1 MYVNLKY
8 ILTCICVYKV
18 IILSPK
24 CKFSNITYCQFYAVY
39 LLCVLEIE
47 KLCFNIL
54 QETGNRDLS
63 YPIILSPLFLKWHA
77 SLWFFSL
84 QFFIA
89 KPREMF
95 NSKSLQ
101 DHNIPFLVYV
111 CLLIISLFIS
121 HTYWL
126 LPLSRFHDR
135 F

>member
-63 YPIILSPLFLKWHA
+63 YPIILRQEESPLSKMA
-77 SLWFFSL
+77 CFFVIL
-84 QFFIA
+84 FPA
-89 KPREMF
+89 VLH
-95 NSKSLQ
+95 SKTKR
-101 DHNIPFLVYV
+101 NV
-111 CLLIISLFIS
+111 
-121 HTYWL
+121 
-126 LPLSRFHDR
+126 
-135 F
+135 